1 MFAVKKLICEEG
13 DVMLDLYTAIVFLSS
28 FVLIITAA
36 SVITNRLVTKK
47 NKSEIVV
54 LCSLIGIAI
63 LGEWIGVE
71 TNGADASLIWIH
83 KTAKLLE
90 FCVAPVISVAAAV
103 AYGKVKRTKSIAV
116 VLIAHAAFEVLALFN
131 NWVFRIDDENV
142 YHREELYWIYI
153 VTFALSVVYCI
164 VCIVQ
169 GNKKYQARFGSV
181 LILILCFLAAGIGI
195 QMLYPE
201 IRVDFM
207 CVAIGNLLLYNYRGN
222 VVHQIDRTTRLLN
235 RRCYETDIGNMK
247 SSAYVL
253 IFDINKFKQINDTYG
268 HAEGDR
274 CLTLVAQQIYAVY
287 GKYGACYRI
296 GGDEFCVIMRKDLDK
311 IKILNCRFQETME
324 HMNENNI
331 KLSGV
336 SLGYAYYDEKKTD
349 IQDVIAQAD
358 EMMYKNKC
366 GNMSN

>member
-1 MFAVKKLICEEG
+1 
-13 DVMLDLYTAIVFLSS
+13 MLDLYMVIVLLSC

-63 LGEWIGVE
+63 LGEWIGVK
-71 TNGADASLIWIH
+71 TNGADASFILLH
-83 KTAKLLE
+83 KIAKLVE
-90 FCVAPVISVAAAV
+90 FCIAPLISVAAAI
-103 AYGKVKRTKSIAV
+103 AYGKVKRPKSVAA
-116 VLIAHAAFEVLALFN
+116 LLTAHAAFEVLALFN
-131 NWVFRIDDENV
+131 KWVFSVDADNI
-142 YHREELYWIYI
+142 YHREGLYWIYI
-153 VTFALSVVYCI
+153 VAFVLSVVYCFI
-164 VCIVQ
+164 CIVQ
-169 GNKKYQARFGSV
+169 GNRKYQARFGSV

-222 VVHQIDRTTRLLN
+222 VVNQVDKTTQLLN
-235 RRCYETDIGNMK
+235 RRCYETEIENMK

-274 CLTLVAQQIYAVY
+274 CLALVAQQIFSVY
-287 GKYGACYRI
+287 RKYGFCYRI
-296 GGDEFCVIMRKDLDK
+296 GGDEFCVIMLKNLDK
-311 IKILNCRFQETME
+311 IKILNCRFQEAMA
-324 HMNENNI
+324 HMNQNNI
-331 KLSGV
+331 QLSGV
-336 SLGYAYYDEKKTD
+336 SLGYAYYDEKKMN
-349 IQDVIAQAD
+349 IKDVIAQAD

-366 GNMSN
+366 ENMPN